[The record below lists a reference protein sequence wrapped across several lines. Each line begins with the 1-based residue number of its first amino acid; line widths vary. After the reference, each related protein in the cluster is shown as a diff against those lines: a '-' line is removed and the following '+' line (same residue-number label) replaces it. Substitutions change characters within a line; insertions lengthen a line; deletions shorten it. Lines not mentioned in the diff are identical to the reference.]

1 MHIVIDGTNPRITDA
16 VVVSAVEFY
25 ADYLLT
31 DREYR
36 DMDIYINFE
45 KGLRKNIGDAE
56 CCNETDSG
64 PAREFTIS
72 LDAGMGKRR
81 TLIALAHEMVHVKQ
95 YARGEMRYIKT
106 RRQVKFKKQ
115 YFAADYFY
123 FERPWEIEAFGRELG
138 LYEMYRTRG
147 NK

>member
-1 MHIVIDGTNPRITDA
+1 MHITIDGANPHISDLEIIK
-16 VVVSAVEFY
+16 AVEFY

-31 DREYR
+31 DREYHE
-36 DMDIYINFE
+36 MDIYVNFE

-56 CCNETDSG
+56 CCNETDAG

-72 LDAGMGKRR
+72 LDDSMGKRR

-95 YARGEMRYIKT
+95 YARGEMRYIKS
-106 RRQVKFKKQ
+106 RRQVKFNKQ
-115 YFAADYFY
+115 YYNNDYFY

-138 LYEMYRTRG
+138 LYQMYRTKG
-147 NK
+147 DK